1 MNPEHT
7 APGQPGG
14 ASHRPALNSLAVFA
28 STRGKYYAAVLV
40 VFVSIFLISNISAT
54 KIIGFGPI
62 VTDGGAFLFPLA
74 YIAGDIISEVYGFK
88 AARKAVVAGFA
99 MQALAT
105 LTFWLVMISPPGPG
119 YENQAAFEAV
129 LGFYPRIVLASL
141 AGYVVGQLINAW
153 IMVRIKERAGEKR
166 LWVRIVT
173 STGVGEFADTLIFC
187 TVAFAGVIPGAD
199 FVNYVV
205 FGFLYKVAVEY
216 LLMPVTYAVIAW
228 LKRRE
233 PSYQEQ
239 LEAVPAQA

>member
-1 MNPEHT
+1 M
-7 APGQPGG
+7 
-14 ASHRPALNSLAVFA
+14 
-28 STRGKYYAAVLV
+28 LV

-74 YIAGDIISEVYGFK
+74 YIAGDIISEVYGFR

-153 IMVRIKERAGEKR
+153 IMVRIKERMGEKR

-205 FGFLYKVAVEY
+205 VGFLYKVAVEY
-216 LLMPVTYAVIAW
+216 LLMPVTYLIIGW

-233 PSYQEQ
+233 PSYGE
-239 LEAVPAQA
+239 PAAAGSDNATAAPRN